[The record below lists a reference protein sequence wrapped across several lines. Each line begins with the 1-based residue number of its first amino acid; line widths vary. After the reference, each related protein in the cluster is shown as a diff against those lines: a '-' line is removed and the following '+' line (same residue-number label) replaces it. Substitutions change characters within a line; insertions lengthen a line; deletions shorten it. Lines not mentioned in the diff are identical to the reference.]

1 LASTTKARL
10 DQAAEAGQTAAAA
23 DLSRNSSQVRQPRG
37 SRYAPG
43 LSNRLRN
50 MLRAGIG
57 WPSAALLIAACV
69 LAPVAALGWFALQGD
84 SSHWTHLLQ
93 FVLPTAMTN
102 TVLLLLGV
110 GVLVACL
117 GVGSAWLVTA
127 YDFPLRRTL
136 SWALLLPLAVPTYIV
151 AFAYLDILHPIGP
164 VQGLIRDIL
173 GYDSPRQFRL
183 PDLRSLPG
191 AIFLLGFVLYPY
203 VYLSTR
209 IMFSTQAAS
218 LLEAARVLGES
229 GRSVFF
235 RVALPMA
242 RPAIA
247 VGVSL
252 ALLETLNDIGASEFL
267 GIQTLTVSVYTTW
280 VTRNDL
286 AGAAQIALAML
297 AIVAVLILAERHGR
311 RKQRYAGN
319 QRARAMCPERL
330 SGLKALAACLLGCIP
345 VAVGFLAP
353 AAYLLNETLKRLHQ
367 VGVVSDQLLQSAWNT
382 VSIAFCATLLTLAC
396 GLVVAWAVRCAR
408 QASSLAHRLAQ
419 AGARV
424 ATTGYALPGT
434 VLAIGLLTPFIMFDH
449 VLAAML
455 QLLGNAD
462 PGLILM
468 GSGTALVLAYAIR
481 FMAISIGSLE
491 AGLAR
496 IPPSMEQAA
505 RLLGE
510 SPAGALR
517 RVHLPLLRPA
527 LGAAAL
533 LVFVD
538 AMKELSAT
546 LLLRPV
552 NFDTLATWLYAEAAR
567 GTYEEGAVA
576 ALAIV
581 LAGLIPV
588 ILLAR
593 TQFKMSR

>member
-1 LASTTKARL
+1 
-10 DQAAEAGQTAAAA
+10 
-23 DLSRNSSQVRQPRG
+23 
-37 SRYAPG
+37 
-43 LSNRLRN
+43 
-50 MLRAGIG
+50 ML
-57 WPSAALLIAACV
+57 
-69 LAPVAALGWFALQGD
+69 ALGWFALQG
-84 SSHWTHLLQ
+84 SPGHWSHLLQ
-93 FVLPTAMTN
+93 YVLPAALGN
-102 TVLLLLGV
+102 TLLLLAGV
-110 GVLVACL
+110 GLAVTCL

-127 YDFPLRRTL
+127 YSFPLRNTL

-164 VQGLIRDIL
+164 VQTLIRDLL

-183 PDLRSLPG
+183 GDLRSLPG

-209 IMFSTQAAS
+209 IMFSTQSAT

-229 GRSVFF
+229 SRSVFF

-267 GIQTLTVSVYTTW
+267 GVQTLTVSIYTTW

-297 AIVAVLILAERHGR
+297 VLVAGLILAERHGR
-311 RKQRYAGN
+311 RRQRYAGT
-319 QRARAMCPERL
+319 QRARAVNPAQL
-330 SGLKALAACLLGCIP
+330 TGPAAWIACLLGFLP
-345 VAVGFLAP
+345 VLIGFIAP
-353 AAYLLNETLKRLHQ
+353 ALYLLNETIKRLHQ
-367 VGVVSDQLLQSAWNT
+367 VGSISDQLLRSAWNT
-382 VSIAFCATLLTLAC
+382 VSIALAATVLTLAC
-396 GLVVAWAVRCAR
+396 GLVVGWAVRCAR
-408 QASSLAHRLAQ
+408 QHSRLAEKLAQ

-424 ATTGYALPGT
+424 ATCGYALPGT
-434 VLAIGLLTPFIMFDH
+434 VLAIGLLMPLMFADRA
-449 VLAAML
+449 LSSL
-455 QLLGNAD
+455 WQWLGNPA
-462 PGLILM
+462 PGLLLM
-468 GSGTALVLAYAIR
+468 GTGLGLTLAYIIR
-481 FMAISIGSLE
+481 FLAISIGGIE

-510 SPAGALR
+510 TPSGALR

-538 AMKELSAT
+538 AMKELPAT

-588 ILLAR
+588 MLLAR
-593 TQFKMSR
+593 TQFKTH